1 MYTVCSL
8 RTYKIQHKVNTRKPL
23 IEPQKLVFYKLF
35 QYFIHNVSNTYQ
47 EHESTDE
54 EGEKEQHG
62 VHRGNLQLS
71 EGCRHH
77 VKHQLY
83 AYKRTDSIVT
93 SCNIKDIVGP
103 YKCLYPVWLLQLYIH
118 YILECNLGYSQVYK
132 KTESIT
138 MLCII
143 KDIVWPCKWSKPNTS
158 WYDYYRPKSIV
169 SLSVT

>member
-54 EGEKEQHG
+54 EREKEQHG

-77 VKHQLY
+77 VEHQLY
-83 AYKRTDSIVT
+83 AYKRTEPIVKL
-93 SCNIKDIVGP
+93 CIIKDIVGP
-103 YKCLYPVWLLQLYIH
+103 YKW
-118 YILECNLGYSQVYK
+118 SQ
-132 KTESIT
+132 S
-138 MLCII
+138 
-143 KDIVWPCKWSKPNTS
+143 NTS